1 MINTERWNVTSN
13 NDERK
18 TVIEEAVAVLKA
30 GDTVAFPTE
39 TVYGLGADATNEIAV
54 AKIFKAKG
62 RPQDNPLI
70 AHVATKD
77 QLKQLTTTYPQY
89 VDKLI
94 DHFAPGPIT
103 FVLPSN
109 GVCAK
114 NVTAG
119 LDTVGIRIPNHPV
132 AQHLLQQANLPLAAP
147 SANLSG
153 KPSPTTADHVW
164 DDLNG
169 KIAGLLDDG
178 PTGVGVESTV
188 VDCTGEVPMIL
199 RPGGVTK
206 EQLEE
211 VVGKLAQDSA
221 IVDKLDKPKSPGMKY
236 RHYSPELPL
245 LLVEGDTA
253 YMQKQI
259 NLKRETYGRVGVL
272 ASNRMAKQLTADE
285 IIPLGDH
292 INDIASH
299 LYDGL
304 RTFKQG
310 HVNIILCEAFEK
322 KEIGVA
328 VMNRLEKA
336 ASSYLKEK

>member
-1 MINTERWNVTSN
+1 FN
-13 NDERK
+13 
-18 TVIEEAVAVLKA
+18 
-30 GDTVAFPTE
+30 
-39 TVYGLGADATNEIAV
+39 
-54 AKIFKAKG
+54 
-62 RPQDNPLI
+62 
-70 AHVATKD
+70 
-77 QLKQLTTTYPQY
+77 
-89 VDKLI
+89 
-94 DHFAPGPIT
+94 
-103 FVLPSN
+103 
-109 GVCAK
+109 
-114 NVTAG
+114 
-119 LDTVGIRIPNHPV
+119 
-132 AQHLLQQANLPLAAP
+132 
-147 SANLSG
+147 
-153 KPSPTTADHVW
+153 
-164 DDLNG
+164 
-169 KIAGLLDDG
+169 
-178 PTGVGVESTV
+178 ST
-188 VDCTGEVPMIL
+188 L
-199 RPGGVTK
+199 RPSFILLLSRPLHSSPLFPYTT
-206 EQLEE
+206 LFR
-211 VVGKLAQDSA
+211 S
-221 IVDKLDKPKSPGMKY
+221 KLDKPKSPGMKY

>member
-1 MINTERWNVTSN
+1 
-13 NDERK
+13 
-18 TVIEEAVAVLKA
+18 
-30 GDTVAFPTE
+30 
-39 TVYGLGADATNEIAV
+39 
-54 AKIFKAKG
+54 
-62 RPQDNPLI
+62 
-70 AHVATKD
+70 KD

-109 GVCAK
+109 GVCGE

-119 LDTVGIRIPNHPV
+119 VDIVGIRIRNHPV
-132 AQHLLQQANLPLAAP
+132 ALDLLQKANLPLAAP

-153 KPSPTTADHVW
+153 KPSPTTAGHVW

-169 KIAGLLDDG
+169 KIAGLLDAG

-188 VDCTGEVPMIL
+188 VDCTGEAPMIL

-206 EQLEE
+206 EQLEK
-211 VVGKLAQDSA
+211 VVGKLATDSA
-221 IVDKLDKPKSPGMKY
+221 TVDKSDQPKSPGMKY

-253 YMQKQI
+253 YMQQQI
-259 NLKRETYGRVGVL
+259 NFKKETYGKVGVL
-272 ASNRMAKQLTADE
+272 ASNRMANQLTADE
-285 IIPLGDH
+285 IIPLGDN
-292 INDIASH
+292 INDVASH

-310 HVNIILCEAFEK
+310 HVDLILCEAFEK
-322 KEIGVA
+322 KGIGVA

-336 ASSYLKEK
+336 ASSYLKGK